1 MKFYSIKEKGFYDDG
16 IHTSMPKDVIELD
29 NYDELLEGLSNGGL
43 EITLDSKGKP
53 VLTERV
59 ISSEEKRD
67 SILGEILMIEANQQ
81 RALRE
86 AALGDTTKLEAI
98 EQEIASLRKKMKR
111 LK

>member
-16 IHTSMPKDVIELD
+16 IHTSMPEDVIELD
-29 NYDELLEGLSNGGL
+29 NYDELLEGLSSGL

-59 ISSEEKRD
+59 LSLEEKRD
-67 SILGEILMIEANQQ
+67 NILGEILMIEVNQQ

-98 EQEIASLRKKMKR
+98 EQEIASLREEMNE
-111 LK
+111 L